1 MVVLGFGLITQ
12 IKPAEANVF
21 KCKEKLEVKPGWL
34 GKSFDDAVGHMRPVP
49 AGYEPIGG
57 IFASQ
62 ALENRKVSIELAP
75 KPAAN
80 WLIPV
85 SPQ

>member
-1 MVVLGFGLITQ
+1 
-12 IKPAEANVF
+12 VF
-21 KCKEKLEVKPGWL
+21 KGKEKLAGKPGWL

-49 AGYEPIGG
+49 SGYQPIGG

-62 ALENRKVSIELAP
+62 ALENRKVSGGLAP
-75 KPAAN
+75 KPATN